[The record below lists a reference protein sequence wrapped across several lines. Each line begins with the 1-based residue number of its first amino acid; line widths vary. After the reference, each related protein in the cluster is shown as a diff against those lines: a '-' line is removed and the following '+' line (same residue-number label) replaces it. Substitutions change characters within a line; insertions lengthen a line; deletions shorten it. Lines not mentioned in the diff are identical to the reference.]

1 MASANLDLVRSIYA
15 DWERGDYFGSA
26 DWADPEIEFVWVD
39 GPDPGSWTGR
49 DEMARAWIDQL
60 RLFRDYR
67 AVAEEI
73 RELDH
78 ERVLVL
84 SGVSGRGK
92 VSTVDS
98 SALGAKGAVLFHIRD
113 RKVTRL
119 ALYWDRDR
127 ALADVGLE
135 A

>member
-1 MASANLDLVRSIYA
+1 MKRLFGGRSSEQKPRPSKQRSTQARVMASANLDLVRSIYA

-84 SGVSGRGK
+84 SGGGCPR
-92 VSTVDS
+92 
-98 SALGAKGAVLFHIRD
+98 
-113 RKVTRL
+113 TRL
-119 ALYWDRDR
+119 RCPR
-127 ALADVGLE
+127 VP
-135 A
+135 